1 MYTEFINRTQ
11 RYQVKRCHDRTEKD
25 EALIRFEDKNQIR
38 SFFNSALNDPFYGK
52 NITRIARDFTPRFI
66 ATKPQKKPSEETLL
80 ERLYTEI
87 FAGRLN
93 VVIKNSALKSAHE
106 STTSVNN
113 DEETRE
119 KYDLMQS
126 ARGVMERLRKVYST
140 ISCDGFLAID
150 IVYNVKDDYPNGS
163 VIVKFDPTSVQDH
176 STEWMDWDKPF
187 EIKLFGGF
195 KALVGFKAGS
205 VLGLGGSSTLAFYS
219 GYASENIK
227 MQYKMTGKSM
237 IGRQWN
243 GSYCLR
249 FNVRRWTREIA
260 WVKYEDSGPDQR
272 YMIELNRAERVVKD
286 NLVLYE
292 KAPMLVK
299 PFTTVE
305 KFLSELESTFQPP
318 EHDINKPIPL

>member
-1 MYTEFINRTQ
+1 MYTEFIKGTQ
-11 RYQVKRCHDRTEKD
+11 RYQVKRCHDRTSTD

-38 SFFNSALNDPFYGK
+38 SFFNSTLNDPFYGK
-52 NITRIARDFTPRFI
+52 NIPEIARDLTPRYI
-66 ATKPQKKPSEETLL
+66 ATKPQKEPSEETLL

-87 FAGRLN
+87 DAGRLN
-93 VVIKNSALKSAHE
+93 VVLKNSALKSVHE
-106 STTSVNN
+106 SMPSVNN
-113 DEETRE
+113 DEEDKE

-126 ARGVMERLRKVYST
+126 ARGVMERLRKVYSI

-150 IVYNVKDDYPNGS
+150 KVFNVKDDYPNGS
-163 VIVKFDPTSVQDH
+163 ALVKFDPNSVQDH
-176 STEWMDWDKPF
+176 STGWMDWDKPF

-249 FNVRRWTREIA
+249 FNARRWSREIA
-260 WVKYEDSGPDQR
+260 WVKYEGSGPDQR
-272 YMIELNRAERVVKD
+272 YMIELNRAERVVKE
-286 NLVLYE
+286 NFVLYE

-305 KFLSELESTFQPP
+305 NFLSELESTFQPP